1 MINIIPVFVYYP
13 ICSNFRSPD
22 QGWFVIGFIL
32 LEFVGRDGIIM
43 TSFRSVCLAEVKTW
57 RCRTRRRE
65 RQLTQ
70 PRNFGSGKASDEVWK
85 NQGQDI
91 YLSSTCG
98 NAQWTSMNWFFLWQI
113 QDNYTGHSLLDFFL
127 KETAS
132 RSWWIHLSCRCFT
145 VPNDLGTGHL
155 RHRVQTP
162 QAWDWADP
170 WARSQMI
177 DL

>member
-1 MINIIPVFVYYP
+1 MQDAV
-13 ICSNFRSPD
+13 
-22 QGWFVIGFIL
+22 
-32 LEFVGRDGIIM
+32 
-43 TSFRSVCLAEVKTW
+43 
-57 RCRTRRRE
+57 RRE

-113 QDNYTGHSLLDFFL
+113 QDNYTGHSLLECFL

-132 RSWWIHLSCRCFT
+132 RIIFWKSWSFRCFT
-145 VPNDLGTGHL
+145 VPRFGKDSCVIEYKHLKHGTELIHGLGERSIRKVTDDWSL
-155 RHRVQTP
+155 RAPMFLLNLLTIKLYVVNYQTLP
-162 QAWDWADP
+162 NYMWTIMKQWLTI
-170 WARSQMI
+170 MNH
-177 DL
+177 